1 MSTKKN
7 RPEFHL
13 FGSVLHSITIA
24 DAIITA
30 NMITIVKR
38 VLNSFLIVFSSK
50 VCCDRLYELNVG
62 YIIG

>member
-30 NMITIVKR
+30 NMITIAKR
-38 VLNSFLIVFSSK
+38 VLNSILIVYPLK
-50 VCCDRLYELNVG
+50 VGHNRLYELYVR